1 MIDAHCDVSWTEFV
15 VWWKQDAQEAASDLR
30 PLVFDAAQ
38 HVVLS
43 EELKH
48 LYTAITRAK
57 NAVVIY
63 DSNPKKRAPFF
74 YYLRTL
80 KLASV
85 VKK

>member
-1 MIDAHCDVSWTEFV
+1 MQDP
-15 VWWKQDAQEAASDLR
+15 QDAGSDLR
-30 PLVFDAAQ
+30 PLIFDAAQ

-48 LYTAITRAK
+48 LYTAVTRAK
-57 NAVVIY
+57 NAVVIF

-74 YYLRTL
+74 HYLRSL

-85 VKK
+85 VKKCVLDLGFDTVGITLF